1 MEEKTLTQEEV
12 WEIAEPMIPTWQ
24 LQNEIG
30 FGDCPYPAPE
40 IEFAMDKTSFYSSS
54 DKRIHIGLDG
64 ARTMF
69 GPKTQ
74 EDLVSAVSYLRQH
87 EEQHCRSTA
96 AKPYAW
102 AVNRG
107 TEIVIEEI
115 AKLAGKHPFRFRAHS
130 DYRRYVE
137 SVLPTYGIGISY
149 QLIVQTAASIANSLE
164 DGRIERIRGYRF
176 PGFASL
182 RTRFRG
188 LFYLSGENTYPD
200 AAASLADP
208 SSHLAI
214 VLNNVLTL
222 ATCQKYQMGFI
233 LSYGGTVIQKEVDAL
248 MPDIWKGVMAPRTRD
263 MAAASVDICRQMA
276 PLIYEA
282 AKQAGTDK
290 TANDALADLISAVIS
305 SIMRGM
311 PDDTSLG
318 GETDELSGGLSEAN
332 EDTADEDGM
341 DAALPSPDLVVTLP
355 DDVFDKL
362 AARSKKTSKKGNL
375 TFIREHPLPE
385 EQEDKEDDQEGASG
399 AGGSGASGQKE
410 DTEKQTKNG
419 SGSGAGTPGS
429 EPGSGSES
437 GVSSGQNE
445 PGSGSRTP
453 DAESSSAEGQDA
465 DGVDGQGGQT
475 GGGEHNASCHGK
487 PLPADDKDR
496 TPDTARTA
504 SSEGTHSGPSD
515 AAEVMRAMK
524 EAASRTNAAAKDDIS
539 TVNQGRAHEHSV
551 SRGTD
556 VVDNH
561 DEPVS
566 GKFVTDIMNG
576 SGYNFKEYRRE
587 YRVSDPLPPV
597 LKARGR
603 ALHRKNERY
612 FRSLSTPNISY
623 LDSGSIDPSRIF
635 GLSMGDTDIF
645 RKLGKDKHFNG
656 CAYILLD
663 NSGSMDGCKRTEACK
678 AAAVIEESF
687 KGLIPIKIVAFD
699 CWDTVNH
706 EVIKGWNERQLQN
719 CCWNFCLHGRSGCG
733 NADAYDIG
741 VAAKELLSRPEQK
754 KMLVVLSD
762 GQPTEASV
770 AETKAAIDAARK
782 KGVQVSGI
790 YFEEGRIGRDAGT
803 FRHMY
808 GKEHGICVTT
818 KEIDAEL
825 EKLFYKFSRS

>member
-1 MEEKTLTQEEV
+1 MAALTEEQVLEF
-12 WEIAEPMIPTWQ
+12 AEPMIPSWK

-30 FGDCPYPAPE
+30 FGDCPYPAPD
-40 IEFAMDKTSFYSSS
+40 IEFEMDNVSFYSASES
-54 DKRIHIGLDG
+54 RIHIGLDM
-64 ARTMF
+64 ARTVF
-69 GPKTQ
+69 HAETQ
-74 EDLVSAVSYLRQH
+74 EDLVSAVSFLRQH

-96 AKPYAW
+96 AKPYQW
-102 AVNRG
+102 AIDRG
-107 TEIVIEEI
+107 TEVVIEEI
-115 AKLAGKHPFRFRAHS
+115 AKLAGKHPFRFRAHA

-137 SVLPTYGIGISY
+137 SVLPTYGIGISFS
-149 QLIVQTAASIANSLE
+149 LIEHTAAAIANSLE

-176 PGFASL
+176 PGFAAL

-188 LFYLSGENTYPD
+188 LFYLSGENTFPD

-208 SSHLAI
+208 SAHLAI
-214 VLNNVLTL
+214 VMNNVLTL

-233 LSYGGTVIQKEVDAL
+233 LSYGGTEIQKEVDAL
-248 MPDIWKGVMAPRTRD
+248 MPDIWKGIMAPRTRE
-263 MAAASVDICRQMA
+263 MAAESVEICRKMA

-290 TANDALADLISAVIS
+290 PANDALAALISAVIS
-305 SIMRGM
+305 AVMRGM
-311 PDDTSLG
+311 PDDASLG
-318 GETDELSGGLSEAN
+318 EDMDGDSLGLSEKD
-332 EDTADEDGM
+332 EDTAEEDGM
-341 DAALPSPDLVVTLP
+341 DAALPSPDLTVTLP

-362 AARSKKTSKKGNL
+362 AAKSKKNPKGGGNL

-385 EQEDKEDDQEGASG
+385 KKEEKPTKSGGKGNGKEDKKKEEDGQSG
-399 AGGSGASGQKE
+399 RGGRSSDAQK
-410 DTEKQTKNG
+410 DADMPQNG
-419 SGSGAGTPGS
+419 SGNSASLSDDDAGADGNPHDGTDGS
-429 EPGSGSES
+429 AGWTGSGTHNSEAHMSAGRS
-437 GVSSGQNE
+437 GKE
-445 PGSGSRTP
+445 
-453 DAESSSAEGQDA
+453 ES
-465 DGVDGQGGQT
+465 
-475 GGGEHNASCHGK
+475 
-487 PLPADDKDR
+487 R
-496 TPDTARTA
+496 TPDTARTS
-504 SSEGTHSGPSD
+504 SSEGAHTGSSD
-515 AAEVMRAMK
+515 ADEVRRAME
-524 EAASRTNAAAKDDIS
+524 EAASQTNADAESAVN
-539 TVNQGRAHEHSV
+539 TVNLDRSHEHSV

-556 VVDNH
+556 VMDND

-566 GKFVTDIMNG
+566 GKFVEDVMHG

-587 YRVSDPLPPV
+587 YRVSDLLPPV

-635 GLSMGDTDIF
+635 GLSMGDTNIF
-645 RKLGKDKHFNG
+645 RKTGKDRHFNG
-656 CAYILLD
+656 CAYILID
-663 NSGSMDGCKRTEACK
+663 NSGSMCGEKRREACK

-699 CWDTVNH
+699 CTRTVNH
-706 EVIKGWNERQLQN
+706 EVIKGWNERQAQN

-741 VAAKELLSRPEQK
+741 IAAKELLSRPEQK

-770 AETKAAIDAARK
+770 AETKTTIDTARK
-782 KGVQVSGI
+782 KGIQVSGI

-808 GKEHGICVTT
+808 GKENGICVTT
-818 KEIDAEL
+818 KEIDENL